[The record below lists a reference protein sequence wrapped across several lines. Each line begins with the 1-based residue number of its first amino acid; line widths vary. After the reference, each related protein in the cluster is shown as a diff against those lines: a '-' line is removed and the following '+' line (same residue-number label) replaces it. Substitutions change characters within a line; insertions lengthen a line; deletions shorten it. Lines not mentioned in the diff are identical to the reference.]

1 MPGRTS
7 RPRGSW
13 REKGQIEL
21 AIKVGEGGKSFGSI
35 SGKEI
40 AVAVKEQMD
49 LEVDKKKIQLKEAVK
64 TLGEHM
70 VPIKLHSQVTA
81 RLKLIVKEEA

>member
-1 MPGRTS
+1 
-7 RPRGSW
+7 
-13 REKGQIEL
+13 
-21 AIKVGEGGKSFGSI
+21 
-35 SGKEI
+35 
-40 AVAVKEQMD
+40 MD